1 MELGALNLHLL
12 AELGTWVAQGDYPEA
27 LPKLEQ
33 YLDSHSGIVLT
44 LVTRGPLKQAL
55 DCLEGLA
62 KRLPDHLISDAGT
75 SLSHRDEQ
83 GAWIEDAEYRTW
95 AESCWDSHAL
105 ERFVEW
111 ATPIDSKRAIGGL
124 SLRHVIFEFEPSVD
138 PAQAIGNLESSM
150 NNFGLN
156 GALEQ
161 VGHVLEVVPKGVNPV
176 AAARFL
182 RNQLNHPGPMMVCG
196 SSELNLNLFQH
207 ADYPVLMANSPMGFD
222 TPGIPAERIYFTTSS
237 GPAGILEA
245 LMRVEFDNP
254 YEPNKERP

>member
-1 MELGALNLHLL
+1 MELRTLSLHLL
-12 AELGTWVAQGDYPEA
+12 AELGDWVAQDGSPGA
-27 LPKLEQ
+27 LPKLEH
-33 YLDSHSGIVLT
+33 YLDNHPGIVVSV
-44 LVTRGPLKQAL
+44 VTRGPIKQAL
-55 DCLEGLA
+55 DRLEGLA

-83 GAWIEDAEYRTW
+83 GAWIEDAEYRAW
-95 AESCWDSHAL
+95 AESCWDPHAL

-111 ATPIDSKRAIGGL
+111 ATPIGSKRAIGGL

-138 PAQAIGNLESSM
+138 PALAIGNLESSM

-156 GALEQ
+156 GAVERLGQ
-161 VGHVLEVVPKGVNPV
+161 VLEVAPKGVNRV

-182 RNQLNHPGPMMVCG
+182 HNQLNHPGPMMVCG

-207 ADYPVLMANSPMGFD
+207 ADYPVLMTNSPMGFD
-222 TPGIPAERIYFTTSS
+222 TPGIPAERIYRTASS